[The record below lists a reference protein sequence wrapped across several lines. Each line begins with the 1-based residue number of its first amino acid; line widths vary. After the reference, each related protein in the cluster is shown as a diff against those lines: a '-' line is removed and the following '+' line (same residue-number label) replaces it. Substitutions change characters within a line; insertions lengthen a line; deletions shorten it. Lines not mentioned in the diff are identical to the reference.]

1 MADKNLNLVGI
12 GIAAA
17 VMVLIGVIFVS
28 VIADE
33 QVNKVQLEQQTDT
46 LTLIKI
52 GATQA
57 NNYTT
62 DYQLTKL
69 DDAWR
74 ETFPEC
80 AKATLATGTNIIIY
94 NSTGSEMSNN
104 GACGAG
110 ENGNEYYIVEGAS
123 TLNIC
128 NDESVNDT
136 VNTFVTVRYDTCP
149 SENYVGGWAQ
159 TIFKLIPGFF
169 ALAILIGAAFV
180 ITRVLKSE
188 NIDIGI

>member
-1 MADKNLNLVGI
+1 MANDTSLVGI
-12 GIAAA
+12 AIAAA
-17 VMVLIGVIFVS
+17 IAILVGVIFVT
-28 VIADE
+28 ILADE
-33 QVNKVQLEQQTDT
+33 SVSKVQLEQQTDT

-62 DYQLTKL
+62 EYQLTKL

-74 ETFPEC
+74 ETFSEC
-80 AKATLATGTNIIIY
+80 SKSTLATGTNIIIY
-94 NSTGSEMSNN
+94 NSTGSEMVDN
-104 GACGAG
+104 GACEAG
-110 ENGNEYYIVEGAS
+110 GNDNQYYIVEGES

-128 NDESVNDT
+128 NDESVNGT
-136 VNTFVTVRYDTCP
+136 ANTFVTVKYDTCP

-169 ALAILIGAAFV
+169 ALALLIVAAFI
-180 ITRVLKSE
+180 ITKVLKSE
-188 NIDIGI
+188 KIDIGT